1 MLKKE
6 NKLLLKSANLR
17 PIKYK
22 GQHFLISKTILKK
35 IIARADIKSGETILE
50 IGPGTGNLTQ
60 VLLETGASVVAVEKD
75 QNLVEILKSKV
86 KSQKLKVVEEDIL
99 KFEEI
104 KINRPYKIVAN
115 IPYYLTGQLIQKFL
129 LSQNPPQF
137 MILMVQ
143 KEVGE
148 RISSRPPRANYFSSL
163 VQFLAEPE
171 ILFKVKKENFWPQPK
186 VDSVVIK
193 LTPHHLNK
201 VRRSFDIVEM
211 KKFIEFLRVVFR
223 QPRQTV
229 FNNLRKNIAI
239 KPEELEKLFK
249 KFNLTKNTR
258 PQNLNQEQLLEIFKS
273 IMVY

>member
-17 PIKYK
+17 PIKYR
-22 GQHFLISKTILKK
+22 GQNFLISKTILKK
-35 IIARADIKSGETILE
+35 VIASADIKSGETILE

-148 RISSRPPRANYFSSL
+148 RIAGQPPRANYFSSL
-163 VQFLAEPE
+163 VQFLAEPK

-186 VDSVVIK
+186 IDSVVIK

-211 KKFIEFLRVVFR
+211 KNFIDFLRLAFK
-223 QPRQTV
+223 QPRQTL
-229 FNNLRKNIAI
+229 FNNLKKSKALDGTRLKNIF
-239 KPEELEKLFK
+239 EKLK
-249 KFNLTKNTR
+249 LATNIR
-258 PQNLNQEQLLEIFKS
+258 PQNLNPEQLLEILKE
-273 IMVY
+273 IT